1 MSAAHRHLA
10 CLATVAPCEL
20 FKAENRRNAV
30 AFHRSSNQLSE
41 YLLPQMCQQYDD
53 SSARG
58 LSGISGYLYPCLY
71 WPDPHSVCCALS
83 TPKTIYVTMTHTT
96 QAGTHDGRL
105 WSVAGDSYGML
116 HTFDPSS
123 LGDLLSMPSH
133 VLQHSWSRGYRLDS
147 QVSLLRKPKLE

>member
-20 FKAENRRNAV
+20 SEAENRRNAV

-58 LSGISGYLYPCLY
+58 LSGISGYLYYPCLS

-83 TPKTIYVTMTHTT
+83 TPKTIYVIMTYTPHRPGLTMVVYGPLPVTAMACCIHSILPLWEISCQC
-96 QAGTHDGRL
+96 QAMCCSISGPQDTAL
-105 WSVAGDSYGML
+105 TL
-116 HTFDPSS
+116 
-123 LGDLLSMPSH
+123 
-133 VLQHSWSRGYRLDS
+133 
-147 QVSLLRKPKLE
+147 K